1 MQTVETTYQ
10 QPSAQIFLDDIYV
23 PSLSGKSSNT
33 TENIKMQK
41 HLHDVDELHRFLE
54 SNCDCV

>member
-1 MQTVETTYQ
+1 MQTVETYQ
-10 QPSAQIFLDDIYV
+10 QNPSTIFLDDIYV
-23 PSLSGKSSNT
+23 PSLSSTSKSSA
-33 TENIKMQK
+33 EAQKAQK